1 VYAID
6 EVQEPT
12 ITTTEALSHRDL
24 AILLYKERRARDVF
38 LESGRGLWSD
48 PAWDM
53 LLDLFIANEEGRMV
67 NVTSACIGGCIPT
80 STGLRRVDQ
89 LLNAGLIHRTTHPSD
104 GRKGMLGLTPRATN
118 DMKRYLD
125 EVLRSRALGTAIA
138 RGG

>member
-1 VYAID
+1 MQAKN
-6 EVQEPT
+6 EVQELT
-12 ITTTEALSHRDL
+12 ITTPEALSHRDL

-38 LESGRGLWSD
+38 LKSGRELWSD

-80 STGLRRVDQ
+80 STGLRRVTQ
-89 LLNAGLIHRTTHPSD
+89 LLNAGLIHRTTDPSD
-104 GRKGMLGLTPRATN
+104 GRKGMLGLTARATS

-125 EVLRSRALGTAIA
+125 EILRSRTLGTTIT
-138 RGG
+138 RGA